1 MSSGYRARRIPVN
14 VTDSGRCFNG
24 LFRTRNVIEGLIL
37 AAGPALLVGFF
48 FNPAE
53 LTLKIQVLTVAAG
66 LPLVA
71 GVFGVPPYSL
81 VEFLS
86 LFIRYSKEK
95 HYAKYNPRLK
105 WETKPEYLIH
115 GYEEPFT
122 KTLMNALDLLLN
134 RDSKKEETIDRNIT
148 NPTHDERFIEDADLL
163 RELGQT
169 PDDLKT
175 PSQLRAEAKAKK
187 KEAKEAAK
195 AAKRKEREERRSRRK
210 GKMQEGSDE

>member
-81 VEFLS
+81 VNSYPFL
-86 LFIRYSKEK
+86 FAI
-95 HYAKYNPRLK
+95 
-105 WETKPEYLIH
+105 
-115 GYEEPFT
+115 
-122 KTLMNALDLLLN
+122 
-134 RDSKKEETIDRNIT
+134 
-148 NPTHDERFIEDADLL
+148 
-163 RELGQT
+163 
-169 PDDLKT
+169 
-175 PSQLRAEAKAKK
+175 
-187 KEAKEAAK
+187 
-195 AAKRKEREERRSRRK
+195 RRK
-210 GKMQEGSDE
+210 STMQNIIHVLNGRLNPNI